1 MTDSFVIVTGGECR
15 IDGIVPSIADG
26 CFVIAADSGYD
37 TALRLGLKPSLLVGD
52 MDSVSHVPSDIELV
66 RVRPEKDVTDT
77 MLAVDIALE
86 RGAKHI
92 KVIGGAG
99 GRADHWLS
107 NILMLEAYSERGI
120 DIRLLDGTNE
130 IFVLC
135 DGHTTIRSSGGYF
148 GIIALTDCTVTET
161 GCKYP
166 LERAPLRRNLPY
178 AVSNEVTGDFA
189 EITLEGHAVITV
201 SKK

>member
-1 MTDSFVIVTGGECR
+1 MTDRFVIVTGGECR
-15 IDGIVPSIADG
+15 IDGIAPNIADG
-26 CFVIAADSGYD
+26 CFVIAADSGFD
-37 TALRLGLKPSLLVGD
+37 TAVRLGIKPSLLVGD
-52 MDSVSHVPSDIELV
+52 MDSILRVPSNIELV
-66 RVRPEKDVTDT
+66 RVKAEKDVTDT

-92 KVIGGAG
+92 TVIGGAG

-107 NILMLEAYSERGI
+107 NILMLESYSEKGI
-120 DIRLLDGTNE
+120 DIRLIDGTNE

-135 DGHTTIRSSGGYF
+135 DGQARIPNNDGYF
-148 GIIALTDCTVTET
+148 GIIALCDCTVTES

-166 LERAPLRRNLPY
+166 LERAQLRRNLPY
-178 AVSNEVTGDFA
+178 AVSNEVVGEFA
-189 EITLEGHAVITV
+189 EITIEGHAVITV